1 MLVHSNIFFRI
12 FTVVSALFTLTFSC
26 GVAYSN
32 IETQNNTNIQ
42 SNKLKKSPENVYVLG
57 PNDYLKIL
65 FVGVPEY
72 SGFYTIGPDGTIYLP
87 EIKSIHA
94 EGLTVDEL
102 REELVAQFE
111 KYIFNPE
118 IDVLVAGYR
127 VVRIFVKGEVARP
140 GFYTFKGFNNSSQ
153 EQMTELNPLEATKS
167 NEIFESLN
175 TFPTIYDSIRSA
187 SGITQNANLSEILIK
202 RKNSKSNGGGYI
214 QANIDL
220 LSFILDGNH
229 ENNIRLFDGD
239 VVEVQRSD
247 KVLKKQILEAN
258 KTNLSP
264 DRIIVFL
271 TGNVIETG
279 PAEVD
284 QGASLVQA
292 ISSNGGLKILTGD
305 IEFIRFNDNG
315 TSEKRVFK
323 FNSKAPVNSYKNPIL
338 MSGDVINVRRS
349 NFGNAS
355 DILQEV
361 GTPIFQGFAL
371 WRLFEF

>member
-1 MLVHSNIFFRI
+1 MNKDSKIYIAGHLGLVG
-12 FTVVSALFTLTFSC
+12 SALLKRLQNQN
-26 GVAYSN
+26 YSN
-32 IETQNNTNIQ
+32 ILTETHQDLDLQ
-42 SNKLKKSPENVYVLG
+42 
-57 PNDYLKIL
+57 
-65 FVGVPEY
+65 
-72 SGFYTIGPDGTIYLP
+72 
-87 EIKSIHA
+87 
-94 EGLTVDEL
+94 
-102 REELVAQFE
+102 
-111 KYIFNPE
+111 
-118 IDVLVAGYR
+118 
-127 VVRIFVKGEVARP
+127 
-140 GFYTFKGFNNSSQ
+140 
-153 EQMTELNPLEATKS
+153 
-167 NEIFESLN
+167 
-175 TFPTIYDSIRSA
+175 
-187 SGITQNANLSEILIK
+187 
-202 RKNSKSNGGGYI
+202 I
-214 QANIDL
+214 QANVDL

-229 ENNIRLFDGD
+229 EHNIRLFDGD

-264 DRIIVFL
+264 DKLIVFL
-271 TGNVIETG
+271 TGNVIKTG
-279 PAEVD
+279 PAEVV

-292 ISSNGGLKILTGD
+292 ISSNGGLRILTGD

>member
-1 MLVHSNIFFRI
+1 MLFHSNIFFRI
-12 FTVVSALFTLTFSC
+12 FTTLSTLLTLTFFC
-26 GVAYSN
+26 DTAYSN
-32 IETQNNTNIQ
+32 INTQTNKNIQ
-42 SNKLKKSPENVYVLG
+42 INKLKKSPENVYILG

-65 FVGVPEY
+65 FVGIPEY

-87 EIKSIHA
+87 EIKSIYA

-102 REELVAQFE
+102 REELVTQYE
-111 KYIFNPE
+111 KYIFKPE
-118 IDVLVAGYR
+118 INVLIAGYR
-127 VVRIFVKGEVARP
+127 TVRIFVKGEVARP
-140 GFYTFKGFNNSSQ
+140 GFYTFKGFNNFNQ
-153 EQMTELNPLEATKS
+153 ELIADQSLIEQTKS
-167 NEIFESLN
+167 NEIIESLN
-175 TFPTIYDSIRSA
+175 VFPTIYDSIRTA
-187 SGITQNANLSEILIK
+187 SGITQNANLSKILIK

-220 LSFILDGNH
+220 LSFILDGNYDQ
-229 ENNIRLFDGD
+229 NIRLFDGD
-239 VVEVQRSD
+239 VVEVQRSE

-264 DRIIVFL
+264 DKIIVFL
-271 TGNVIETG
+271 TGNIIKTG
-279 PAEVD
+279 PAEIT
-284 QGASLVQA
+284 QGSSLVQA

-323 FNSKAPVNSYKNPIL
+323 FNSKAPLNSYKNPIL

-355 DILQEV
+355 DIIQEV